1 MCITIVGEVFVK
13 IPICFL
19 SDFGEVANIPRTAFV
34 AELSTKSEWENAEIL
49 VRSIYSFDTSC
60 HMFRRERTEQASRMT
75 KYLMICLNIEKQREK
90 SATRWSLESLY
101 FSSLFPLNQANK
113 TAKGNAQQK
122 GLKHQL
128 PGDLYI
134 SYISSFFKIRAAMFS
149 TCPKSFRFFPSF
161 EQSQQHPFLSLQC
174 GSSFR

>member
-19 SDFGEVANIPRTAFV
+19 SDFGEVASIPRIAFV
-34 AELSTKSEWENAEIL
+34 AELSTKSKWENAEIL

-90 SATRWSLESLY
+90 SATRWSL
-101 FSSLFPLNQANK
+101 
-113 TAKGNAQQK
+113 
-122 GLKHQL
+122 
-128 PGDLYI
+128 
-134 SYISSFFKIRAAMFS
+134 
-149 TCPKSFRFFPSF
+149 
-161 EQSQQHPFLSLQC
+161 
-174 GSSFR
+174 